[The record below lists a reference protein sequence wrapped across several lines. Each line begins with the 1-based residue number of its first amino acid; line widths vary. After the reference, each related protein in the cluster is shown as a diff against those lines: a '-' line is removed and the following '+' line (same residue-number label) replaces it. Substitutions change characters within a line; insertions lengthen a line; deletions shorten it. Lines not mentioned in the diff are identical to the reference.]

1 MSIEKLKR
9 WGTAN
14 QRELIRFSKF
24 LVVGAIGAVIDFGT
38 YNLLLNP
45 TNRAVDTGGFLHT
58 PLLALGLK
66 DPQNLGP
73 TFAGTL
79 SFVIAVISNFLWN
92 RYWTYPDSRS
102 KPLVRQFVQFFF
114 VNLTGIVIRVPIL
127 TFTHRPFSQL
137 IRTVVPALTSQ
148 AERLGSNMALALAVG
163 IVLFW
168 NFFINRVWT
177 YNDVE

>member
-1 MSIEKLKR
+1 MSIDRLKQ
-9 WGTAN
+9 WTTAN
-14 QRELIRFSKF
+14 RRELIRFSKF

-38 YNLLLNP
+38 YNILLNP
-45 TNRAVDTGGFLHT
+45 TNTAVGTEGFLHT

-102 KPLVRQFVQFFF
+102 KPLVRQFIQFFF
-114 VNLTGIVIRVPIL
+114 VNLSGIVIRIPIL
-127 TFTHRPFSQL
+127 TFTHQPFARL
-137 IRTVVPALTSQ
+137 IQTTVPAFTSQ

-168 NFFINRVWT
+168 NFFINRFWT